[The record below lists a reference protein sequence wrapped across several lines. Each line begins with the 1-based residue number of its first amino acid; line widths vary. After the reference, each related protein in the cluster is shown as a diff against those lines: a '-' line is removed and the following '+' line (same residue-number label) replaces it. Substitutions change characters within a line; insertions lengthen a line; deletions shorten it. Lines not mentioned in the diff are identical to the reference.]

1 MVAGQ
6 LRLLDSIK
14 LDRLLPLELSPILT
28 GRLVHATSDRDSFRV
43 KSASLSDSELRVG
56 RERPA
61 TLRMDADVTG
71 SVCQCMVQPP
81 PFICKTRN
89 LNIMMGKHPA
99 SESVS

>member
-1 MVAGQ
+1 MLAGQ

-14 LDRLLPLELSPILT
+14 LDLSPILT

-61 TLRMDADVTG
+61 TLRTDSDVTG
-71 SVCQCMVQPP
+71 SVCQCMVHPP
-81 PFICKTRN
+81 LYLSDSDYPF
-89 LNIMMGKHPA
+89 
-99 SESVS
+99 

>member
-28 GRLVHATSDRDSFRV
+28 GRLVHATSDRASDSFRV
-43 KSASLSDSELRVG
+43 KSASLSLSDSELRVG

-61 TLRMDADVTG
+61 TLRTDSDVTG
-71 SVCQCMVQPP
+71 SVCLCIVRPP
-81 PFICKTRN
+81 
-89 LNIMMGKHPA
+89 LYLQD
-99 SESVS
+99 SELEYG

>member
-14 LDRLLPLELSPILT
+14 LDLSPILT

-61 TLRMDADVTG
+61 TLRTDSDVTG
-71 SVCQCMVQPP
+71 SVCP
-81 PFICKTRN
+81 PFICKTQN
-89 LNIMMGKHPA
+89 LNMCKHPA

>member
-14 LDRLLPLELSPILT
+14 LDLSPILT
-28 GRLVHATSDRDSFRV
+28 GRLVHATSDRDSFRGRV

-61 TLRMDADVTG
+61 TLRTDSDVTG
-71 SVCQCMVQPP
+71 SVCQCMVHPP
-81 PFICKTRN
+81 
-89 LNIMMGKHPA
+89 LYLQDLELEYG
-99 SESVS
+99 

>member
-28 GRLVHATSDRDSFRV
+28 GRLVHATSDHDSFRV
-43 KSASLSDSELRVG
+43 KSASLSDSDLRVG

-61 TLRMDADVTG
+61 TLRTDSDVTG
-71 SVCQCMVQPP
+71 SVWQCMVHPP
-81 PFICKTRN
+81 
-89 LNIMMGKHPA
+89 LYLQD
-99 SESVS
+99 SELEYG